1 MVKNGQVHLA
11 LGTLKS
17 AVSQEW
23 IHLKFSYADDGD
35 DDDDDDDAILVGQTD
50 NRIFI
55 FDY

>member
-11 LGTLKS
+11 HGTLKS

-23 IHLKFSYADDGD
+23 IHLKFSYA

-55 FDY
+55 FDN

>member
-35 DDDDDDDAILVGQTD
+35 DAILVGQTE

>member
-23 IHLKFSYADDGD
+23 IHLKFSYADDDD

-55 FDY
+55 FDN